1 MGPIEIRGESV
12 RVVANGL
19 RHRVLRYGRPGDP
32 DLLVLPGI
40 TSPAVTAD
48 FLASR
53 FAGWGYRVSVPDIR
67 GRGESERAG
76 PGRYRLVDYAA
87 DVAALVETLQ
97 LRTPA
102 VLGHSMGARIAA
114 GYAVRHASPRH
125 GPLVL
130 VDPPLSGPGRVPYPT
145 SKKSFLDQLRQ
156 AQLGTTAEE
165 VRRFYPNW
173 PERELRLRAEVLAS
187 CDETAV
193 LETHDGFER
202 EDFFADWARLT
213 APVAL
218 VRGERSPVVPP
229 EGAAEL
235 SRARPDIDMV
245 TVAAAGHMVPW
256 DKLAGFLRALARYL
270 PGRDTRRPA

>member
-1 MGPIEIRGESV
+1 M
-12 RVVANGL
+12 
-19 RHRVLRYGRPGDP
+19 
-32 DLLVLPGI
+32 LPGI

-76 PGRYRLVDYAA
+76 PGRA
-87 DVAALVETLQ
+87 
-97 LRTPA
+97 
-102 VLGHSMGARIAA
+102 
-114 GYAVRHASPRH
+114 
-125 GPLVL
+125 
-130 VDPPLSGPGRVPYPT
+130 PYPT

-173 PERELRLRAEVLAS
+173 PEREMRLRAEALAS

-256 DKLAGFLRALARYL
+256 DNLAGFLRALARYL